1 MELSSYF
8 TTLARPA
15 NRKLK
20 DSCDL
25 CSSSKVRCDKTKPAC
40 SRCASL
46 GHPCSYSPAR
56 RAGRPHRIRPG
67 SEKSH
72 EPPSGLAG
80 GVLSRREVPDPTSG
94 SATGRSS
101 SPLANSSVTLSQV
114 LEEAAFLQGVQT
126 GNHSLDNASC
136 TTTITTTPQSAHGLL
151 DTGEGGASFDCAS
164 AATSILEQLEVARR
178 RSDFTT
184 NTGLPTLT
192 ITEACQRLLA
202 ILVCPCSE
210 KPLVA
215 LLLASSCISLVD
227 TARDLSRNHSSYHG
241 ARAQDTTT
249 SPEVPNTAAA
259 ARPGSVD
266 STGDLDAFAR
276 GFNWPM
282 PPAPSSSSSS
292 SLKSS
297 PLHASLPPAT
307 CNSTGSV
314 EELAKV
320 AKVISQFTERYHCG
334 QQGPNG
340 GAGSTAPGP
349 AGTGWAHT
357 TWLLEPLIA
366 SLRLRLQSVTL
377 EATERLVF

>member
-8 TTLARPA
+8 TTLVRPA

-46 GHPCSYSPAR
+46 SHPCSYSPAR

-72 EPPSGLAG
+72 GPPSGLAG

-94 SATGRSS
+94 SGTGRNS
-101 SPLANSSVTLSQV
+101 SPLANSSLTLSQV
-114 LEEAAFLQGVQT
+114 LEEAAFLGVQT

-136 TTTITTTPQSAHGLL
+136 PKTMTTTPQSTHGLL
-151 DTGEGGASFDCAS
+151 DTGAGGASFDCAS

-178 RSDFTT
+178 RSDFAT
-184 NTGLPTLT
+184 NLPALT

-215 LLLASSCISLVD
+215 LLLASGCISLVD

-241 ARAQDTTT
+241 ARAQDTTIT
-249 SPEVPNTAAA
+249 SPEVPNSATAP
-259 ARPGSVD
+259 RPGSVD
-266 STGDLDAFAR
+266 STSDLDAFAR

-282 PPAPSSSSSS
+282 PPPSSSSSS

-297 PLHASLPPAT
+297 PLHVSLPPVA
-307 CNSTGSV
+307 CNSGSV

-334 QQGPNG
+334 HEQGPNG
-340 GAGSTAPGP
+340 AGAGSMAPGP